1 MKTAPITT
9 FAAASLLAFGVAF
22 ADDAHKPAP
31 TPATGTPSTQHVDH
45 AATDAHAAGGH
56 DAAGHG
62 DHETV
67 GAMPS
72 VKQGIATGITALVV
86 FSLAAAFLGVVVWPK
101 ISKALQDREDKIRNS
116 IEEAELAQ
124 AQAKKALEQYEK
136 SLAQARA
143 EAQKMLDDAKSQQQ
157 AIAAELKLKSD
168 AELTSMREKAKRDI
182 ETAKRAAIAEV
193 HEHATELA
201 TRMASKILQREIS
214 QQDQGRL
221 MNESLAEL
229 QSATR
234 H

>member
-1 MKTAPITT
+1 MKTATITT
-9 FAAASLLAFGVAF
+9 FAAASLLAFGVAL
-22 ADDAHKPAP
+22 ADDAHKPAV
-31 TPATGTPSTQHVDH
+31 PATTGTPTTQHVDH
-45 AATDAHAAGGH
+45 AATADHGANGH
-56 DAAGHG
+56 DAAGHA

-86 FSLAAAFLGVVVWPK
+86 FSLAAAFLGIVVWPK

-157 AIAAELKLKSD
+157 AIASELKLKSD

-214 QQDQGRL
+214 QQDQSRL

-229 QSATR
+229 QSTSR